1 MSQLTLHSQLETLI
15 GLERPL
21 GIELATLTRYDIPA
35 LASLYLVA
43 YENRFTAADLVEA
56 VEEMRMAF
64 NGEFGRPLDNS
75 FVGAWV
81 DGELVGA
88 ILLTVTSP
96 WDDLP
101 DGTPIIMDLMVAP
114 EHRGKG
120 IATALVGEIAH
131 RACQAGYET
140 ISLRLDLHEA
150 GAAAKLYDSLGFAEK
165 TQN

>member
-1 MSQLTLHSQLETLI
+1 MSQLTLHSQLEALK
-15 GLERPL
+15 GLARPL

-35 LASLYLVA
+35 LASLYLAA
-43 YENRFTAADLVEA
+43 YDNRFTAEDLLEA

-64 NGEFGRPLDNS
+64 NGEFGKPLDNS
-75 FVGAWV
+75 FVGAWL

-96 WDDLP
+96 WEDLP
-101 DGTPIIMDLMVAP
+101 DGIPIITDLMVAP

-131 RACQAGYET
+131 RVQEAGYDS
-140 ISLRLDLHEA
+140 ISLRVDLHEA
-150 GAAAKLYDSLGFAEK
+150 APAAALYTSLGFLEK
-165 TQN
+165 D